1 MPYYVYKI
9 LPAVSDI
16 VKNLEKVAEY
26 ENFKEAKTFAREKRQ
41 DLAEG
46 DDTVFKI
53 IHAKNPLEAEELLSE
68 KREQP
73 ILREWEK

>member
-9 LPAVSDI
+9 LPTVSSI
-16 VKNLEKVAEY
+16 VKNMEQVAEF
-26 ENFKEAKTFAREKRQ
+26 EIFKEAKTFAYDKRTE
-41 DLAEG
+41 LAEG
-46 DDTVFKI
+46 DEAVYKI
-53 IHAKNPLEAEELLSE
+53 IHAKNSLQAEELLSE

>member
-9 LPAVSDI
+9 LPAVSNI
-16 VKNLEKVAEY
+16 VKNMEQIAEY
-26 ENFKEAKTFAREKRQ
+26 ENFKEAKTFAYQQRKT
-41 DLAEG
+41 LAEG
-46 DDTVFKI
+46 DETVYKI
-53 IHAKNPLEAEELLSE
+53 IHAKNSLEAEELLAE

>member
-9 LPAVSDI
+9 LPSVSNI
-16 VKNLEKVAEY
+16 VKNMERIAEY
-26 ENFKEAKTFAREKRQ
+26 EIFKEAKKHVYNLRNE
-41 DLAEG
+41 LAEG
-46 DDTVFKI
+46 DETVYKI
-53 IHAKNPLEAEELLSE
+53 IHASNALEAEELLSE

>member
-9 LPAVSDI
+9 LPAVSNI
-16 VKNLEKVAEY
+16 VKNMEKIAEF
-26 ENFKEAKTFAREKRQ
+26 ENFKEAKTFAYDKRKE
-41 DLAEG
+41 LAEG
-46 DDTVFKI
+46 DDTVIKI
-53 IHAKNPLEAEELLSE
+53 IHAKNPLQAEELLSE